1 MQDKRKNERKRGQ
14 ISGVQV
20 MFAAI
25 LSIGLILAINFS
37 ARIAAGQPLQAAYDR
52 VRNEIDLLQVQQAQ
66 LTSQRDYVLS
76 DAYVEEWARS
86 DGKMVRPGE
95 VLVVPV
101 PAAADVAVTAEPP
114 VSEAQVHTTDA
125 QPLPWTL
132 WWQIFLDSPPP
143 NLPSSGSAS
152 TP

>member
-1 MQDKRKNERKRGQ
+1 MQEKRKNERKRGQ

-37 ARIAAGQPLQAAYDR
+37 ARIAAGQPVEQAYTR
-52 VRNEIDLLQVQQAQ
+52 VRDEIESLKVQQAQ

-86 DGKMVRPGE
+86 DGKMVREGE
-95 VLVVPV
+95 ILVIPV
-101 PAAADVAVTAEPP
+101 PSGASVEATPTPMPEIPIQTGPP
-114 VSEAQVHTTDA
+114 DPDRWQ
-125 QPLPWTL
+125 L
-132 WWQIFLDSPPP
+132 WWSLFFDTTPPHFLQ
-143 NLPSSGSAS
+143 
-152 TP
+152 

>member
-1 MQDKRKNERKRGQ
+1 MQQEQRKDRRRRSGQ

-37 ARIAAGQPLQAAYDR
+37 ARIADGQPLQQAYHR
-52 VRNEIDLLQVQQAQ
+52 VDAEIQSLKTRQAE
-66 LTSQRDYVLS
+66 LTGERDYVLS
-76 DAYVEEWARS
+76 DAYVEKWARS

-101 PAAADVAVTAEPP
+101 PSGLDIEVTPEPTISP
-114 VSEAQVHTTDA
+114 EQVRTTDA
-125 QPLPWTL
+125 QPQPWTL
-132 WWQIFLDSPPP
+132 WWQMFFDSPPP
-143 NLPSSGSAS
+143 NLPGSGN
-152 TP
+152 